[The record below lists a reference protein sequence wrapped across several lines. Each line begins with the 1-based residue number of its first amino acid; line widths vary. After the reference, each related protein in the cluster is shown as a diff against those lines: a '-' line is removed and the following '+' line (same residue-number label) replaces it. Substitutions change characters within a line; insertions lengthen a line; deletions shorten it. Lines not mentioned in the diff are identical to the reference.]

1 MKHFF
6 LLLLIL
12 AASQGWGQALPPS
25 AGPAVT
31 VEVNRTYSLVR
42 FVQTLAGNNSGYP
55 GSRRVYEKTRFN
67 TPAARRWLRRYRQLD
82 HDPTIPLEGYPEGRI
97 GSQTSTEPFYLG
109 AAASAADLPD
119 LQRRT
124 AGVLPNEVLVSLD
137 SIYRFFAPA
146 FDTLAWQPHAA
157 ELGRQREA
165 YSKYLAEKG
174 LMRQF
179 GQLRT
184 FYGSVW
190 PDALPYRIL
199 LNPQLDVGKSFTNKG
214 HAMGNLVLLETHP
227 TSRDFMGGSAVVFH
241 EMSHTLSAQQRR
253 GLQQRMEGWYLHNT
267 SPNNRHA
274 YHLMEEALA
283 TVAGEWIYAQQA
295 GQPETGE
302 WYNDDYINRYAKAL
316 YPLMTGYVNRGQ
328 ELDSAFVAQAVS
340 AFDRTFPQAATDYVN
355 LFRYALY
362 WTDAED
368 SQGVWQPFRDQ
379 FRSNYTYTVN
389 PILQQE
395 SGLKRAQGGDFLP
408 VILVTRQHAATL
420 RYLREQLPALKPH
433 RLRPEQSFVLT
444 TTGPSGPL
452 VLICTHDPAQI
463 AAAAKLLGQQKHMDP
478 AHPLT
483 LLK

>member
-1 MKHFF
+1 MKYLV
-6 LLLLIL
+6 LLLFVLI
-12 AASQGWGQALPPS
+12 ASQSWGQALPPS
-25 AGPAVT
+25 AGPVVT

-42 FVQTLAGNNSGYP
+42 FVQTLAGDNSGHI
-55 GSRRVYEKTRFN
+55 GSRKVYEKSRFN

-82 HDPTIPLEGYPEGRI
+82 HDPSSPLEGYPEGRI
-97 GSQTSTEPFYLG
+97 GSQMSTEPFYLG
-109 AAASAADLPD
+109 VAASAADLLD

-137 SIYRFFAPA
+137 SIYRFFVPA

-165 YSKYLAEKG
+165 YAKYLAEKG

-199 LNPQLDVGKSFTNKG
+199 LNPQLDAGKSFTNKG
-214 HAMGNLVLLETHP
+214 HAMGNLVLLESHP
-227 TSRDFMGGSAVVFH
+227 TSRDFAGGSAVVFH
-241 EMSHTLSAQQRR
+241 EMSHTLSAQQRQA
-253 GLQQRMEGWYLHNT
+253 LQQRIEGWYLHNP
-267 SPNNRHA
+267 SPNRRHA

-283 TVAGEWIYAQQA
+283 TVAGEWMYAQQT
-295 GQPETGE
+295 GQPETSE
-302 WYNDDYINRYAKAL
+302 WYNDDYINRYAHAL
-316 YPLMTGYVNRGQ
+316 YPLMTGYVARGQ
-328 ELDSAFVAQAVS
+328 EVDSAFVAQAIS
-340 AFDRTFPQAATDYVN
+340 TFDRTFPQAATDYVN

-362 WTDAED
+362 WTDAD
-368 SQGVWQPFRDQ
+368 DGHGVWQPFRDQ
-379 FRSNYTYTVN
+379 FRSSYTYTVT

-420 RYLREQLPALKPH
+420 RYLREQLPALRPH
-433 RLRPEQSFVLT
+433 RLRPEQSFLLT
-444 TTGPSGPL
+444 TVGPAGPL
-452 VLICTHDPAQI
+452 VLVCIHDPAQLT
-463 AAAAKLLGQQKHMDP
+463 AAAKLLAEQGHMDP